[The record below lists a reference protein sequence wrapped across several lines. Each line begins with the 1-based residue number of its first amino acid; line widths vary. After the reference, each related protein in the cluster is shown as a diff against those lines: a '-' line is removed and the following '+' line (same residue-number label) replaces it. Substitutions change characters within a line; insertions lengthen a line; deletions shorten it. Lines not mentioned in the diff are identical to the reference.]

1 VIREGK
7 GIRDVGLG
15 IFQMWHRQ
23 RERQGAW
30 MKPAGRGKEKGVS
43 VGRQILEDIW
53 VEVLCLELLFFCISP
68 QLKSW
73 VVCVPSLNAAGNYWV
88 ARKGGWRREL
98 S

>member
-1 VIREGK
+1 MVREGE
-7 GIRDVGLG
+7 GIRDVELG
-15 IFQMWHRQ
+15 TFQMWHRQ
-23 RERQGAW
+23 RR
-30 MKPAGRGKEKGVS
+30 GRGHGRSQQAGDEKGVN

-53 VEVLCLELLFFCISP
+53 AEVLSFELLFFSIFP

-73 VVCVPSLNAAGNYWV
+73 ALCVPSLNAAGNSWV